1 MQLELQAEGRETYKG
16 ADQGHTHPVT
26 VSAYLARRAE
36 SGNMVQ
42 IAAPKQ
48 LIQHK
53 VSI

>member
-16 ADQGHTHPVT
+16 ADQGHAYPVT
-26 VSAYLARRAE
+26 VPAYLARRAG

-42 IAAPKQ
+42 VAAPGQ
-48 LIQHK
+48 LFQHK